1 MSFLFLR
8 LVEDVQ
14 VCRLKGSLSVL
25 IGRSAGCVSP
35 GMPAGTFFGAVDNGV
50 TGIKKKGGKKSGKGD
65 KSTGRKQQSG
75 REKLSSEGG

>member
-14 VCRLKGSLSVL
+14 MCRLKGSLSVL

-35 GMPAGTFFGAVDNGV
+35 RMPAGTFFDAVDNGV
-50 TGIKKKGGKKSGKGD
+50 TGIKKRGGGEKGERETRAQEENSIVVEKS
-65 KSTGRKQQSG
+65 
-75 REKLSSEGG
+75 